1 MTIAQTLVVSVDLD
15 GSGICT
21 MSFSL
26 GWSAVWS
33 VIRLGLR
40 VLGRK
45 TREMQSPSHLIR
57 SGVPAI
63 NKTSHCDTFNLH
75 HLAEAVLIRYL
86 QSRVATFFPLR
97 GHF

>member
-1 MTIAQTLVVSVDLD
+1 MTIAQTLLVSVDLD
-15 GSGICT
+15 GSGVCT
-21 MSFSL
+21 VSFSL

-45 TREMQSPSHLIR
+45 TVEMQSPSHLIR
-57 SGVPAI
+57 SGVLVI
-63 NKTSHCDTFNLH
+63 KTFHCDTLNLQ
-75 HLAEAVLIRYL
+75 HLAEAVLIKYL